1 MNHFFKPKLMNRFTV
16 LMLFLTIGF
25 SCKKDPEQN
34 LDYCELHPEE
44 CVDIRMVKDWFY
56 FDYGSW
62 WVYEEE
68 NSGMRDS
75 VYVIETWS
83 DTGSHKFLTRVH
95 STYDGYDYP
104 YFTQTAL
111 ETYKNHQV
119 KKEVQSTG
127 VYRAKTKPGDFVAED
142 KCFLFYPKVGMWSF
156 NYGDPFGDPDSLIIK
171 TLYDN
176 FELSGYSYQEVV
188 GIYEITT
195 AVEEYQPTMH
205 FFAKGVGLI
214 KKELL
219 DSNQIWNLVDYH
231 IN

>member
-1 MNHFFKPKLMNRFTV
+1 MEQLKCP
-16 LMLFLTIGF
+16 LTQIKMKKIFIVIVTLSLVF

-34 LDYCELHPEE
+34 LDYCELHPDE
-44 CVDIRMVKDWFY
+44 CIDIRTVKDWFY

-119 KKEVQSTG
+119 KKENRSTS
-127 VYRAKTKPGDFVAED
+127 VYRAKTKPGDFVAESI
-142 KCFLFYPKVGMWSF
+142 CFLFYPEVGLWTY
-156 NYGDPFGDPDSLIIK
+156 NYGGP
-171 TLYDN
+171 
-176 FELSGYSYQEVV
+176 ESGYNNKLEIINYYDSYILDSNNFSDVV
-188 GIYEITT
+188 RINEEHNV
-195 AVEEYQPTMH
+195 VEESQSTKHHY
-205 FFAKGVGLI
+205 AYGIGLI

-219 DSNQIWNLVDYH
+219 ELCLILSYR
-231 IN
+231 